1 MNTHTSHARHSPEH
15 GGLKIAIVHEWLST
29 WAGSEKVVEQWLLQ
43 YPQADLFTVVDFL
56 PEADRHRLHGRVP
69 RTSFIQRLPG
79 ARKHFRQYLPLMPLA
94 MEQLDLSA
102 YDLVL
107 SSNHA
112 VAKGVV
118 TGPSQLH
125 LSYMHSPMRYAWD
138 LQHQYLRE
146 SGMESVVKSLVARA
160 LLHYLRGWD
169 VRSANGVDAFA
180 ANSSFI
186 AQRVLK
192 VYRRSATVIY
202 PPVDTDRFQPWAH
215 KEDYFLAASRM
226 VPYKRMPVIVEAFV
240 GMPQHR
246 LVVVGDGPELPRV
259 RALAEGHPNIEV
271 RGFVDDAELVRTM
284 QRARAFVFAAEED
297 FGIAPVEALACGT
310 PVIAYGRGGS
320 LDTVIDGVTGLHF
333 SEQTAAAVTD
343 AVQRFVAQP
352 GAIDPAAC
360 RRQAERFSVAAF
372 RERFGAWVD
381 REWQV
386 RHGVAV
392 RPLVQPLGVET
403 LWPART

>member
-1 MNTHTSHARHSPEH
+1 MKPPTRPDL
-15 GGLKIAIVHEWLST
+15 GRMKIAIVHEWLSS
-29 WAGSEKVVEQWLLQ
+29 WAGSEKVVEQWLLM
-43 YPQADLFTVVDFL
+43 YPQADLFAVVDFL

-79 ARKHFRQYLPLMPLA
+79 ARRHFRHYLPLMPLA
-94 MEQLDLSA
+94 MEQLDLSG

-118 TGPSQLH
+118 TGPGQLH

-146 SGMESVVKSLVARA
+146 SGLARGLKSALARA
-160 LLHYLRGWD
+160 MLHYLRGWD
-169 VRSANGVDAFA
+169 SRSANGVDAFA

-192 VYRRSATVIY
+192 TYRRSATVIY
-202 PPVDTDRFQPWAH
+202 PPVDTARFQPVAQKDGH
-215 KEDYFLAASRM
+215 FLAASRM
-226 VPYKRMPVIVEAFV
+226 VPYKRMPLIVEAFAA
-240 GMPQHR
+240 MPRHR
-246 LVVVGDGPELPRV
+246 LVVVGDGPELPRI
-259 RALAEGHPNIEV
+259 RALAQGRPNIEV

-310 PVIAYGRGGS
+310 PVIAYGRGGA
-320 LDTVIDGVTGLHF
+320 LDTVVDGLTGLHF
-333 SEQTAAAVTD
+333 HEQSAGAIVE
-343 AVQRFVAQP
+343 AVQRFDARP
-352 GAIDPAAC
+352 GAIDPVAC
-360 RRQAERFSVAAF
+360 RRQAERFSVEAF
-372 RERFGAWVD
+372 RARFGAWVE

-386 RHGVAV
+386 RHGLALRAAAAPEHEPAFGVAN
-392 RPLVQPLGVET
+392 P
-403 LWPART
+403 

>member
-1 MNTHTSHARHSPEH
+1 MQMPVSPMNGAAEPGR
-15 GGLKIAIVHEWLST
+15 LKIAIVHEWLST

-43 YPQADLFTVVDFL
+43 YPHADLFTVVDFL
-56 PEADRHRLHGRVP
+56 PEADRHHLHGRVP
-69 RTSFIQRLPG
+69 RTSFVQRLPG
-79 ARKHFRQYLPLMPLA
+79 ARRHFRHYLPLMPLA

-118 TGPSQLH
+118 TGPAQLH

-146 SGMESVVKSLVARA
+146 SGMDSGLKSLLARA

-169 VRSANGVDAFA
+169 ARSANGVDAFA

-192 VYRRSATVIY
+192 TYRRSATVIY
-202 PPVDTDRFQPWAH
+202 PPVDTARFQPWGH

-226 VPYKRMPVIVEAFV
+226 VPYKRLPLIVEAFV

-259 RALAEGHPNIEV
+259 RALAAGHAHIEV
-271 RGFVDDAELVRTM
+271 RGFVEDAELVRTM

-297 FGIAPVEALACGT
+297 FGIAPVEAMACGT
-310 PVIAYGRGGS
+310 PVIAYGRGGA

-333 SEQTAAAVTD
+333 AEQSAAAVAD
-343 AVQRFVAQP
+343 AVQRFVAHP

-360 RRQAERFSVAAF
+360 RRQAERFSVPAF

-386 RHGVAV
+386 RHGVAL
-392 RPLVQPLGVET
+392 RPVALPVDVDQ